1 MESAAELRAQ
11 AAKCRA
17 LAKQARDRMTVK
29 NLLALAE
36 DYEAQAQTLESSLV
50 PRPTLPTPD

>member
-1 MESAAELRAQ
+1 MKSAAELRAE

-36 DYEAQAQTLESSLV
+36 EYEAQAQGLESGPV
-50 PRPTLPTPD
+50 PRPPMPSPD